1 MPKVGMKEFSYTPAG
16 KKAAAAYAK
25 KTGKSVKG
33 KGKGMSKGMPKGM
46 VKVNKAI

>member
-1 MPKVGMKEFSYTPAG
+1 MPKVGMKEFSYSPAG

-33 KGKGMSKGMPKGM
+33 KGKGMSKSMPKGM
-46 VKVNKAI
+46 VKVKKAM